1 MHAPSSEPFTVMI
14 VEDHPDQRALL
25 ELILQKEGYRVLSA
39 GDGLEALEKLEKN
52 DARVVLLDIMLP
64 RMDGLEVI
72 RRIRGDD
79 RLKAIYVLVVT
90 ARKEERIIVKTL
102 DLGADGYMIKPFSF
116 AELLARIRVG
126 VRRMTSRSVKV
137 TLPL

>member
-1 MHAPSSEPFTVMI
+1 MPAQPSSPITVMI

-39 GDGLEALEKLEKN
+39 GDGLEAWEKLEKD
-52 DARVVLLDIMLP
+52 DARLVLLDIMLP
-64 RMDGLEVI
+64 KMDGLEVI

-79 RLKAIYVLVVT
+79 RLKDIYVIVIT
-90 ARKEERIIVKTL
+90 ARKGDSVVVNTL
-102 DLGADGYMIKPFSF
+102 DLGADDYIIKPFSI

-126 VRRMTSRSVKV
+126 VRRMTPRS
-137 TLPL
+137 

>member
-1 MHAPSSEPFTVMI
+1 MSAPSSEPFTVMI

-39 GDGLEALEKLEKN
+39 ADGLEAWEKLEK
-52 DARVVLLDIMLP
+52 DDVQLVLLDIMLP
-64 RMDGLEVI
+64 QLDGLELI

-79 RLKAIYVLVVT
+79 RFKAIYLLVVT
-90 ARKEERIIVKTL
+90 ARKGEAFVVNTL

-116 AELLARIRVG
+116 SELLARIRVG
-126 VRRMTSRSVKV
+126 VRRMTPRS
-137 TLPL
+137 

>member
-1 MHAPSSEPFTVMI
+1 MPAPSSEPFTVMI

-39 GDGLEALEKLEKN
+39 ADGLEAWEKLEK
-52 DARVVLLDIMLP
+52 DDVQLVLLDIMLP
-64 RMDGLEVI
+64 QLDGLELI

-79 RLKAIYVLVVT
+79 RFKAIYLLVVT
-90 ARKEERIIVKTL
+90 ARKGEAFVVNTL

-116 AELLARIRVG
+116 SELLARIRVG
-126 VRRMTSRSVKV
+126 VRRMTPRS
-137 TLPL
+137 

>member
-14 VEDHPDQRALL
+14 VEDHPDQRAFL

-39 GDGLEALEKLEKN
+39 ADGLEAWEKLQKD
-52 DARVVLLDIMLP
+52 DARLVVLDIMLP
-64 RMDGLEVI
+64 KMDGLELI

-79 RLKAIYVLVVT
+79 RLKNIYVLVVT
-90 ARKEERIIVKTL
+90 ARKGETFLVNTL
-102 DLGADGYMIKPFSF
+102 DLGADSYMIKPFSF

-126 VRRMTSRSVKV
+126 VRRMTPSS
-137 TLPL
+137 